1 MEQINI
7 VNQNV
12 FLSMIYAHTTRK
24 TDLLYKI
31 FHLNLAFKHL
41 WHPYTFPWLCPW
53 MSKRRHTHIHAN
65 TRRPAMLRYQSKM
78 TDVASITFSLYQ
90 LFFLGLSYHQKVP
103 VTKKERKGRNW
114 IDDSWNHTGIAGLLQ
129 WTLNWK
135 LGRSLEMTLWKN
147 WVYWDRQA
155 VHMEW
160 TKWS

>member
-12 FLSMIYAHTTRK
+12 FLSMIYAHTARK

-103 VTKKERKGRNW
+103 VTKKRERGE
-114 IDDSWNHTGIAGLLQ
+114 T
-129 WTLNWK
+129 
-135 LGRSLEMTLWKN
+135 E
-147 WVYWDRQA
+147 
-155 VHMEW
+155 
-160 TKWS
+160 